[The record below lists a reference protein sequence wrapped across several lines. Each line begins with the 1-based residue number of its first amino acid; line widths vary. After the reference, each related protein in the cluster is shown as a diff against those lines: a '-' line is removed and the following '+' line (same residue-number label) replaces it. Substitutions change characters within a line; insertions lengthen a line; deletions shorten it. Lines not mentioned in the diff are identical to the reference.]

1 MGILIRQGLLGGKI
15 LKHRLALAIVSRQ
28 VHQAEAS
35 YAYQFSVAISF
46 LHEVEQQLVLF
57 EHKWKTFISVFTLAS
72 Y

>member
-46 LHEVEQQLVLF
+46 LHEVQTIRFV
-57 EHKWKTFISVFTLAS
+57 
-72 Y
+72 